1 MKRERFIKVRFNQDE
16 YDKLIRL
23 AESDELSRTRKGSK
37 NVSAYIRQRS
47 LIPMEDMAAMQ
58 IRNELREI
66 RYQIRKIGVNVNQTT
81 KKINAGF
88 GTQLD
93 IEIMEEELKKM
104 NAAIEQLLEKTE

>member
-1 MKRERFIKVRFNQDE
+1 MKRERFIKVRFNQNE

-47 LIPMEDMAAMQ
+47 LIPVEDMAAMQ

-81 KKINAGF
+81 KKINAGLVRSL
-88 GTQLD
+88 TLRSWR
-93 IEIMEEELKKM
+93 M
-104 NAAIEQLLEKTE
+104 N

>member
-1 MKRERFIKVRFNQDE
+1 MKRERFIKVRFNQNE

-58 IRNELREI
+58 IR
-66 RYQIRKIGVNVNQTT
+66 KIGVNVNQTT

-104 NAAIEQLLEKTE
+104 NAAIEQLFEKTE

>member
-1 MKRERFIKVRFNQDE
+1 MKRDLFVKVRFSPAE
-16 YDKLIRL
+16 YDKLLAL
-23 AESDELSRTRKGSK
+23 AEKDELSRTRMGKK
-37 NVSAYIRQRS
+37 NVSAYIRQCS
-47 LIPMEDMAAMQ
+47 LTTSAEMTAMQ

-66 RYQIRKIGVNVNQTT
+66 RYQVRKIGVNINQTT

-104 NAAIEQLLEKTE
+104 NAAIDRMLEKME